1 MLDSN
6 DPLIALAD
14 TINWELF
21 EDSFEKYYSI
31 EGRPAKPIR
40 LMVGLL
46 LLKQLKNFSDE
57 EMIEQWKQ
65 NPYYQYFC
73 GFHEFQV
80 ALPCH
85 PTDLGYFRK
94 RIGSEGVE
102 QIFGMSVK
110 LHGKATEEKQVIIDT
125 TVQEKNVTY
134 PTDGKLA
141 IKMIHQL
148 HRIASTEGIQLR
160 RTYVKE
166 IKAHRI
172 KLRFFRHP
180 KKIKKARASMKRLK
194 TIVGVLMR
202 DILRNLSEEH
212 LEKYQETFEL
222 FTKVTNQKM
231 KDTNKVYS
239 LHEQHIY
246 VIAKGKDHKKY
257 EYGTKASLVTTM
269 KGNII
274 IGAVAHN
281 KNEHDSKTLE
291 SALVSANRH
300 RTKPIVEA
308 ICDRGY
314 RGKKEV
320 HGTVIC
326 IPDSPKKRDTKY
338 QKEQKR
344 KKFRRRAAIEPIIG
358 HVKSDHRMQRNY
370 LKGFTGDE
378 INLLLACSAFNLKK
392 WMNNFL
398 LVFFILNTLII
409 LHALAHTKREYRG
422 KYVDIYL
429 LCFLGCANTPLLG
442 RIGLFRGRIF
452 QGRLTT
458 SMTVAQLKSDIQ
470 SYKDLAGKKVGVT
483 ESSSHQKFLKTKGIK
498 TISYTSLDEMYLD
511 LKN

>member
-6 DPLIALAD
+6 DPLVALAD
-14 TINWELF
+14 TINWEAF
-21 EDSFEKYYSI
+21 DDSFEKYYSDN
-31 EGRPAKPIR
+31 GRPAKPIR

-46 LLKQLKNFSDE
+46 ILKQLENLSDE
-57 EMIEQWKQ
+57 NAVLQWKR

-73 GFHEFQV
+73 GMTEYQP
-80 ALPCH
+80 ALPCD
-85 PTDLGYFRK
+85 PTDLVYFRK

-102 QIFGMSVK
+102 EIFSMSVA
-110 LHGKATEEKQVIIDT
+110 LHGKDAEEKQVIIDT

-148 HRIASTEGIQLR
+148 LRIAKKEQIQLR
-160 RTYVKE
+160 RTYMKE
-166 IKAHRI
+166 IKMHRI
-172 KLRFFRHP
+172 SLRFFRHP
-180 KKIKKARASMKRLK
+180 KKIKKARAAMKRLK
-194 TIVGVLMR
+194 TIVGILMR
-202 DILRNLSEEH
+202 DISRNLSTEQ
-212 LEKYQETFEL
+212 LDKYQETFEL
-222 FTKVTNQKM
+222 FEKVTKQQM
-231 KDTNKVYS
+231 KDSNKIYS

-269 KGNII
+269 KSNII
-274 IGAVAHN
+274 IGVAAHE

-291 SALVSANRH
+291 AALASANKH

-320 HGTVIC
+320 DGTAIC

-370 LKGFTGDE
+370 LKGFVGDE
-378 INLLLACSAFNLKK
+378 INLLLAATAFNLKK

-398 LVFFILNTLII
+398 AVLFLYKILLLGII
-409 LHALAHTKREYRG
+409 LQKIEAKERR
-422 KYVDIYL
+422 KYTDLYL
-429 LCFLGCANTPLLG
+429 
-442 RIGLFRGRIF
+442 IWFR
-452 QGRLTT
+452 
-458 SMTVAQLKSDIQ
+458 VW
-470 SYKDLAGKKVGVT
+470 
-483 ESSSHQKFLKTKGIK
+483 
-498 TISYTSLDEMYLD
+498 
-511 LKN
+511 

>member
-6 DPLIALAD
+6 DPLVALAD
-14 TINWELF
+14 TINWTAF
-21 EDSFEKYYSI
+21 DDSFEKYYSDN
-31 EGRPAKPIR
+31 GRPAKPIR

-46 LLKQLKNFSDE
+46 ILKQLENLSDE
-57 EMIEQWKQ
+57 NAVLQWKR

-73 GFHEFQV
+73 GLTEYQP
-80 ALPCH
+80 ALPCD
-85 PTDLGYFRK
+85 PTDLVYFRK
-94 RIGSEGVE
+94 RIGKEGVE
-102 QIFGMSVK
+102 EIFAMSVA
-110 LHGKATEEKQVIIDT
+110 LHGKDAQEKQVIIDT

-141 IKMIHQL
+141 IKMIHHL
-148 HRIASTEGIQLR
+148 YRIAKEEEIQLR
-160 RTYVKE
+160 RTYIKE

-180 KKIKKARASMKRLK
+180 KKIKKARAAMKRLK
-194 TIVGVLMR
+194 TIVGILMR
-202 DILRNLSEEH
+202 DISRNLSKEQ
-212 LEKYQETFEL
+212 LEKYQETFDL
-222 FTKVTNQKM
+222 FTKVSKQQM
-231 KDTNKVYS
+231 KDSNKIYS

-269 KGNII
+269 KSNVI
-274 IGAVAHN
+274 IGVTAHE

-291 SALVSANRH
+291 AALASANKH

-320 HGTVIC
+320 DGTAIC

-370 LKGFTGDE
+370 LKGFVGDE
-378 INLLLACSAFNLKK
+378 INLLLAASAFNLKK
-392 WMNNFL
+392 WMNLFL
-398 LVFFILNTLII
+398 LFIFMVKLVGIVSL
-409 LHALAHTKREYRG
+409 LARIRQEKRA
-422 KYVDIYL
+422 KYADLYL
-429 LCFLGCANTPLLG
+429 M
-442 RIGLFRGRIF
+442 LFR
-452 QGRLTT
+452 LC
-458 SMTVAQLKSDIQ
+458 
-470 SYKDLAGKKVGVT
+470 
-483 ESSSHQKFLKTKGIK
+483 
-498 TISYTSLDEMYLD
+498 
-511 LKN
+511 

>member
-14 TINWELF
+14 TIGWELF
-21 EDSFEKYYSI
+21 DESFEKYYS
-31 EGRPAKPIR
+31 EDGRPAKPIR

-46 LLKQLKNFSDE
+46 ILKQLKDLSDE
-57 EMIEQWKQ
+57 EIAIQWKQ

-73 GFHEFQV
+73 GFNEFQV

-85 PTDLGYFRK
+85 PTDLVKFRQ

-102 QIFGMSVK
+102 KIFAMSVA
-110 LHGKATEEKQVIIDT
+110 LHGKEAEEKQVIIDT

-148 HRIASTEGIQLR
+148 LRIAKEEQIQLR

-180 KKIKKARASMKRLK
+180 KKIKKARAAMKRLK

-202 DILRNLSEEH
+202 DISRNLSKEQ
-212 LEKYQETFEL
+212 LEKYQETFDL
-222 FTKVTNQKM
+222 FTKVSKQQM
-231 KDTNKVYS
+231 KDSNKIYS

-269 KGNII
+269 KSNVI
-274 IGAVAHN
+274 IGVVAHE

-291 SALVSANRH
+291 ASLASANKH

-320 HGTVIC
+320 DGTAIC

-358 HVKSDHRMQRNY
+358 HVKSDHRMQKNY
-370 LKGFTGDE
+370 LKGFRGDE
-378 INLLLACSAFNLKK
+378 INLLLAASAFNLKK
-392 WMNNFL
+392 WMNRFL
-398 LVFFILNTLII
+398 LVFFMLRIALLIHILSQI
-409 LHALAHTKREYRG
+409 RRDQRG
-422 KYVDIYL
+422 KYADLYL
-429 LCFLGCANTPLLG
+429 M
-442 RIGLFRGRIF
+442 LFR
-452 QGRLTT
+452 LC
-458 SMTVAQLKSDIQ
+458 
-470 SYKDLAGKKVGVT
+470 
-483 ESSSHQKFLKTKGIK
+483 
-498 TISYTSLDEMYLD
+498 
-511 LKN
+511 

>member
-1 MLDSN
+1 MLDSK
-6 DPLIALAD
+6 DSLVALAD
-14 TINWELF
+14 TIPWEHF
-21 EDSFEKYYSI
+21 DESFAEYYSD

-46 LLKQLKNFSDE
+46 ILKQLENLSDE
-57 EMIEQWKQ
+57 RVVLQWKR

-73 GFHEFQV
+73 GMTEYAP
-80 ALPCH
+80 ALPCDS
-85 PTDLGYFRK
+85 TELVKFRQ
-94 RIGSEGVE
+94 RIGIEGVE
-102 QIFGMSVK
+102 EIFAMSVG
-110 LHGKATEEKQVIIDT
+110 LHGKESEEKQVIIDT

-148 HRIASTEGIQLR
+148 LRIAKKEQIQLR
-160 RTYVKE
+160 RTYIKE
-166 IKAHRI
+166 IRIHRI
-172 KLRFFRHP
+172 SLRFFRHP
-180 KKIKKARASMKRLK
+180 KKIKKARSAMKRLK

-202 DILRNLSEEH
+202 DISRNLTDKQ
-212 LEKYQETFEL
+212 LETYKETFEL
-222 FTKVTNQKM
+222 FTKVTQQKM
-231 KDTNKVYS
+231 KDSNKVYS
-239 LHEQHIY
+239 LHERHIY

-269 KGNII
+269 KGNLI
-274 IGAVAHN
+274 IGAVAHE

-291 SALVSANRH
+291 SALAHANKH
-300 RTKPIVEA
+300 RTKPIIEV

-320 HGTVIC
+320 GGTVIC
-326 IPDSPKKRDTKY
+326 IPDTPKKRDTKY

-378 INLLLACSAFNLKK
+378 INLLLACAAFNLKK

-409 LHALAHTKREYRG
+409 LHVLAHTKREYRG
-422 KYVDIYL
+422 KYTDMYL
-429 LCFLGCANTPLLG
+429 LLS
-442 RIGLFRGRIF
+442 R
-452 QGRLTT
+452 
-458 SMTVAQLKSDIQ
+458 V
-470 SYKDLAGKKVGVT
+470 Y
-483 ESSSHQKFLKTKGIK
+483 
-498 TISYTSLDEMYLD
+498 
-511 LKN
+511 

>member
-1 MLDSN
+1 MLKLLPRTPRNNQPNLFHSQLRDMLDSN

-14 TINWELF
+14 TISWELF

-46 LLKQLKNFSDE
+46 LLKQLKNLSDE
-57 EMIEQWKQ
+57 EIIEQWKQ

-85 PTDLGYFRK
+85 STDLVYFRK

-102 QIFGMSVK
+102 EIFGMSVK
-110 LHGKATEEKQVIIDT
+110 LHGKAVEEKEVIIDT

-148 HRIASTEGIQLR
+148 HRIAIEEGLQLR
-160 RTYVKE
+160 RTYIKE
-166 IKAHRI
+166 IKVHRI
-172 KLRFFRHP
+172 KLRFFSHP

-202 DILRNLSEEH
+202 DISRKLSEDQ
-212 LEKYQETFEL
+212 LEKYQETFDL

-274 IGAVAHN
+274 IGAVAHE

-291 SALVSANRH
+291 SALASANRH

-320 HGTVIC
+320 DGTVIC
-326 IPDSPKKRDTKY
+326 IPDSPKKKDTKY

-370 LKGFTGDE
+370 LRGFTGDE
-378 INLLLACSAFNLKK
+378 INLLLACTAFNLKK

-398 LVFFILNTLII
+398 ALLFILRIVYLTYI
-409 LHALAHTKREYRG
+409 LTQVKRDQRG
-422 KYVDIYL
+422 KYADLYL
-429 LCFLGCANTPLLG
+429 M
-442 RIGLFRGRIF
+442 LFR
-452 QGRLTT
+452 LC
-458 SMTVAQLKSDIQ
+458 
-470 SYKDLAGKKVGVT
+470 
-483 ESSSHQKFLKTKGIK
+483 
-498 TISYTSLDEMYLD
+498 
-511 LKN
+511 